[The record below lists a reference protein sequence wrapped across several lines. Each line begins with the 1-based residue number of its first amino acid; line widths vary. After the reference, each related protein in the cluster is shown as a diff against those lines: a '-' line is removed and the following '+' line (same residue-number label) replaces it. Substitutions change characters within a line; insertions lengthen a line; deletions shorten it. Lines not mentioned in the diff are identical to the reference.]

1 MLAMTVLLK
10 PPFPLVFSDSVD
22 SDTLHLVSQD
32 RNLVIVP
39 DTSRVLISHIRQSPS
54 PNPSIA

>member
-39 DTSRVLISHIRQSPS
+39 DTSRVISHIRQSPS